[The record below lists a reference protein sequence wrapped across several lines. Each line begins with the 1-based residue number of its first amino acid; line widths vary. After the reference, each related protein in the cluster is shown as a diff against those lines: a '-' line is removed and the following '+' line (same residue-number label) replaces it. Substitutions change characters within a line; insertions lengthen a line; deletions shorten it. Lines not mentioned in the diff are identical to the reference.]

1 MSDFALR
8 ISRIK
13 KTHIIRPEVE
23 GIERPEAREALRGA
37 DTPSKGLGW
46 AVGGLDVWRSVTCN
60 SFSPRKV
67 DTRLP
72 GKGNSNSRGARP
84 VYSFR

>member
-37 DTPSKGLGW
+37 DIPRRALGGQW
-46 AVGGLDVWRSVTCN
+46 AGWMCGGALHATLLLLGR
-60 SFSPRKV
+60 
-67 DTRLP
+67 
-72 GKGNSNSRGARP
+72 
-84 VYSFR
+84 

>member
-37 DTPSKGLGW
+37 DTPTKGLGW
-46 AVGGLDVWRSVTCN
+46 AVGGQKSWMC
-60 SFSPRKV
+60 
-67 DTRLP
+67 
-72 GKGNSNSRGARP
+72 GGALHATLLLLGR
-84 VYSFR
+84 